1 MTLGATST
9 ADEVLAGVDLSGK
22 TMIVTGASGGI
33 GAETAR
39 ALAAKGATVV
49 LAARDLAKAENAAA
63 AITEALPEASIQV
76 RLLDLTSLASVRSF
90 TDAFLGEHQ
99 RLDALIANAGVMAT
113 PFELTA
119 DGFELQFGTN
129 HLGHFLMVN
138 RFVPALVAAAQSRVV
153 VLSSAGHRWSDVD
166 LDDPFFDRTPYDKYV
181 AYGRSKT
188 ANVLFAVALDRRLH
202 AQGVRAFAVH
212 PGAIHT
218 ELGRSLTDEDRTSI
232 AEMAKRGGTTWKTV
246 EQGAATAVW
255 AATSPELQGRGGE
268 YLEDCAVANP
278 AVGDAS
284 HGVRPYALDPIRAEA
299 LWDLSERLV
308 GEKFPD
314 HV

>member
-1 MTLGATST
+1 MTFGSTST
-9 ADEVLAGVDLSGK
+9 ADEVLTGVDLSGR

-39 ALAAKGATVV
+39 ALAARGATVV
-49 LAARDLAKAENAAA
+49 LAARDLAKAENAAS
-63 AITEALPEASIQV
+63 AITEAVPAATIQV
-76 RLLDLTSLASVRSF
+76 RLLDLSSLASVRSF
-90 TDAFLGEHQ
+90 TDTFLGEHE

-138 RFVPALVAAAQSRVV
+138 RLVPALVAAAPSRVV

-188 ANVLFAVALDRRLH
+188 ANVLFAVELDRRLR

-218 ELGRSLTDEDRTSI
+218 ELGRSLTDEDRRSI

-246 EQGAATAVW
+246 EHGAATAVW
-255 AATSPELQGRGGE
+255 AATSPELQGRGGD
-268 YLEDCAVANP
+268 YLEDCAVATP
-278 AVGDAS
+278 TVGDAR

-299 LWDLSERLV
+299 LWELSERLV